1 MTPLDRE
8 RYAGRAEMDWNEL
21 ADEVLN
27 GHPITREE
35 AAAVLDAPE
44 DDLLLL
50 MHAAFRVRRHHHG
63 RNVRIHMLRNAKSGA
78 CPEDCGFCSQSVR
91 FSSEVD
97 RYAMQTAEELVEGA
111 QRAVRAGAVM
121 YCMVTAT
128 RGPSAPELDVVC
140 DAVRRIKSEFPKL
153 GICTSLGLLEPA
165 QAEALAGAGVDRYNH
180 NLETS
185 ARFFPEIVTSHAWDD
200 RVATVRSAKAAG
212 LEACCGGILGMGET
226 AEDRIDLAFALRDL
240 EVESVPVNFL
250 NPRPGTP
257 LGVRSKL
264 KPVDCLKALAM
275 FRFVH
280 PSRDV
285 RISAGREVCLGT
297 LQPLALYAANSFF
310 TNGYLTT
317 EGQGSK
323 SDWVMLEEA
332 GFVGAVAW

>member
-1 MTPLDRE
+1 
-8 RYAGRAEMDWNEL
+8 MDWNLL
-21 ADEVLN
+21 ADRVLE
-27 GHPITREE
+27 GHRLSREE
-35 AAAVLDAPE
+35 ARAVLHAPD

-50 MHAAFRVRRHHHG
+50 MHAAFRVRKHHHG
-63 RNVRIHMLRNAKSGA
+63 REVRIHVLRNAKSGA

-91 FSSEVD
+91 FDTGVD
-97 RYAMQTAEELVEGA
+97 RYAMQSADELVEGA
-111 QRAVRAGAVM
+111 HRAARMGAVM

-128 RGPSAPELDVVC
+128 RGPSASELDAVC
-140 DAVRRIKSEFPKL
+140 EAVRRIKAEYPTL
-153 GICTSLGLLEPA
+153 GICTSLGLLEPG
-165 QAEALAGAGVDRYNH
+165 QADQLAGAGVDRYNH

-185 ARFFPEIVTSHAWDD
+185 KRFFPEIVGSHAWED
-200 RVATVRSAKAAG
+200 RVATVRAAKDAG

-226 AEDRIDLAFALRDL
+226 EDDRIELAFALREL

-257 LGVRSKL
+257 LGDRPRL
-264 KPVDCLKALAM
+264 TPQECLKSLAM
-275 FRFVH
+275 FRLVH
-280 PSRDV
+280 PSKDV

-317 EGQGSK
+317 EGQGTSN
-323 SDWVMLEEA
+323 DWHMIEEA